1 MSKLALIGLH
11 NLHLMQF
18 LYKYTDVLDAQG
30 ISYDVL
36 YWDRDMDD
44 TIKVKPFKGR
54 KIAYRYKMS
63 NYQPKYKKIGRF
75 LGCIAYMT
83 KIIRENKYDHII
95 LLTTQ
100 TALPLYVLSR
110 TVRKAKYIYDYRD
123 LTFEKIGLCKAYIQ
137 KMISQSYFTAI
148 SSLGFKEAIANSPK
162 LLLSHNVSQLKYEPI
177 EKTPSDDLR
186 LVFWGMIRQLEWN
199 KKICDAFGN
208 VPGIKLTYHGEGDY
222 KELNTYCQEKAYKNI
237 QFTGRYT
244 TDQIPMFVQNT
255 DILLNLYEN
264 DGKQKLAT
272 TVKLYDGI
280 RYGLPMLITRDS
292 HMAELM
298 KDNPAVFAMDVNAFD
313 LKSLKEWY
321 QGLDGNTY
329 YYQKELQRIQ
339 QDDEV
344 FAKKLM
350 AFVEE

>member
-1 MSKLALIGLH
+1 MSKLALIGFH

-30 ISYDVL
+30 VCYDVL
-36 YWDRDMDD
+36 YWDRDIDD
-44 TIKVKPFKGR
+44 DIKVKPFKGR

-63 NYQPKYKKIGRF
+63 NYQPKYKKVGGF

-83 KIIRENKYDHII
+83 KMIRENKYDHMI

-100 TALPLYVLSR
+100 TALPLHVLNR
-110 TVRKAKYIYDYRD
+110 TVRKSKYIYDYRD

-148 SSLGFKEAIANSPK
+148 SSLGFTAVIGESSK
-162 LLLSHNVSQLKYEPI
+162 LLLSHNVSRLKYEPI
-177 EKTPSDDLR
+177 EKIPSDDLR
-186 LVFWGMIRQLEWN
+186 FVFWGMIRQLEWN
-199 KKICDAFGN
+199 KKICDTFGN

-222 KELNTYCQEKAYKNI
+222 RKLALYCQEKAYRNI

-244 TDQIPMFVQNT
+244 TAEIPAFVQKT

-264 DGKQKLAT
+264 DEKQKLAT

-298 KDNPAVFAMDVNAFD
+298 KDNPAVFSMDMNAFD

-321 QGLDGNTY
+321 QGLDEKTY
-329 YYQKELQRIQ
+329 YYRKELQRIQ

-350 AFVEE
+350 AFIEE